1 MALFSRPRRGRSQLG
16 DLSSWAELRSGL
28 EAFLEPA
35 TGQSPTTLLLVADDG
50 EFIRRP
56 VLSVQEAQK
65 FARRLGI
72 PVYDVH
78 RVGYPKRM
86 REYAQRKSG
95 RSARSASAGTSGSGP
110 GPRETPASA
119 PRPRFNPAA
128 VKVLALHAGVAPPE
142 SPSIEDLRR
151 LHRAARARVHP
162 DRADGQRSAWDVVEA
177 AARELGL

>member
-1 MALFSRPRRGRSQLG
+1 MALFRRPRRGRSQLG

-28 EAFLEPA
+28 EAFIEPM

-56 VLSVQEAQK
+56 VSSVQDAQK
-65 FARRLGI
+65 FARALGI
-72 PVYDVH
+72 PLYDVH

-95 RSARSASAGTSGSGP
+95 RSARSASTDTRGA
-110 GPRETPASA
+110 GPRETPAAA
-119 PRPRFNPAA
+119 PKPRFNPAT
-128 VKVLALHAGVAPPE
+128 VRVLALHAGVTPPE

-162 DRADGQRSAWDVVEA
+162 DRSDGERSAWDVVEA